1 MTTRTKIRK
10 QRTFCWGTGTYF
22 YVRTVQS
29 NNAEIIQIQDSADE
43 LLRTRKAPS
52 ELSKYCS
59 TAAQSRE
66 RRQEAGART
75 PSPPRSLS
83 EHWCLLAS
91 TQ

>member
-29 NNAEIIQIQDSADE
+29 NAEIIQIQDSAE

-52 ELSKYCS
+52 ELS
-59 TAAQSRE
+59 TAALQLRAGSAG
-66 RRQEAGART
+66 RRQVRGRRRHQD
-75 PSPPRSLS
+75 PSLS
-83 EHWCLLAS
+83 IGVC
-91 TQ
+91 